1 MNNYKEIYVLTYQVI
16 NILTMLTELRTYILL
31 QFLVIQGCTETRK
44 WKLVKD
50 VQLPFTV
57 LGVQECAQNVLLEL
71 KSIMSKQN
79 VVRNYIFPLESD

>member
-1 MNNYKEIYVLTYQVI
+1 
-16 NILTMLTELRTYILL
+16 MLTELRTYILL